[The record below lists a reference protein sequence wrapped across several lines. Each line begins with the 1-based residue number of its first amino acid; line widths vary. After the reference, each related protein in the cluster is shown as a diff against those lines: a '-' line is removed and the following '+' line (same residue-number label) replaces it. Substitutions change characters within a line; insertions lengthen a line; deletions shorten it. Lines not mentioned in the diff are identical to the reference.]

1 MRQKLWLLILFS
13 LLLFLQ
19 PFLSVA
25 SSYKLTDSLEIL
37 LPKTSGEQKL
47 LIYRDLIK
55 NYRNIDPARGIELSR
70 PAIHLAD
77 SLNNNPLKA
86 AIINETGVCYRKLS
100 VIDKSLEM
108 HFDAL
113 ALFEREN
120 DSMGVAF
127 SYANIG
133 MAYYFFQDYENAL
146 EYHFRSLLIKEYLG
160 DQGQIAYSQNAIGM
174 VLAEMGDYAR
184 ALDYYISALAI
195 QKKLDKRHEIANI
208 YGNLSKVFSKLG
220 RLNEALEYFKKAEE
234 VLHEIGSEYGYALTL
249 NEIANIYLL
258 LNDTE
263 NAINKVKNAET
274 LGLKLNNLGVLHYN
288 YRLQAKIYDQ
298 IGDHQQAYDYLL
310 KSANLKDSLF
320 SEQRNREITE
330 TQVRY
335 ETERIDSE
343 NKILLLSLAEQQL
356 RIRFLIAIIAS
367 TLLLFIIFFFIWR
380 QHKNNR
386 VKKQLRKLN
395 ASLEQRVIER
405 TKKIE
410 DEIHEKQQ
418 ALNSLRKSEEKFRA
432 ISEAS
437 PLGIAV
443 SDHHGRLFF
452 VNLSL
457 MQQTGIPKDYFFDGS
472 WLGKVLIEDRQKVET
487 LWENAHKQQTDS
499 FESVF
504 RLRSENNEIIWIH
517 LKASSM
523 LLSGTFIG
531 MVSLLEN
538 ITRQKN
544 FEEELIKAK
553 NKAEESDRVK
563 SAFLA
568 NMSHE
573 IRTPMNAILGFSDLL
588 SSDDYGNQEKIEFV
602 NLIKSSGRLLLNLI
616 NDIIDISKIEAG
628 ELKIQKS
635 KFSPES
641 LMLELYHSFKQQLEN
656 MGKGHIQLI
665 LEQPKEAAETILF
678 TDRLRLH
685 QIVSNL
691 LNNAIKFTDEGYISY
706 GFIIVNGHLQF
717 YVKDS
722 GIGIPESKMEII
734 FERFRQADDS
744 HSRLFGGTGLGL
756 AIVKNLV
763 DMLGGTV
770 WVESIHGKGTIFY
783 FTLPTEDAKTLD
795 DPASK
800 PQHTHTPYPDFSDKT
815 ILIAEDNEANYLLL
829 KRMLAKT
836 KANILYAHNGLIATD
851 MAASTPSPDLILM
864 DIQMPEM
871 NGIEAMKNIRK
882 HGFRM
887 PSIAVTAFTMMDEE
901 KEYVQK
907 GFDAYLQKP
916 LGAEKLFEALQTFL
930 R

>member
-1 MRQKLWLLILFS
+1 MRQKLWLLF
-13 LLLFLQ
+13 LFLILIVLN
-19 PFLSVA
+19 PFGSVA
-25 SSYKLTDSLEIL
+25 SSYKLTDSLELL
-37 LPKTSGEQKL
+37 LPKTSGEKKL

-55 NYRNIDPARGIELSR
+55 NYRNINPARGVAHSR
-70 PAIHLAD
+70 PAIQLAD
-77 SLNNNPLKA
+77 SLNNILLKA
-86 AIINETGVCYRKLS
+86 AIINEMGVCYRKLS
-100 VIDKSLEM
+100 IIEKSLEM
-108 HFDAL
+108 HFEAL
-113 ALFEREN
+113 AIYEREN

-133 MAYYFFQDYENAL
+133 MAYFFYQDYENAL

-195 QKKLDKRHEIANI
+195 QKKLGKRNEIVNI

-220 RLNEALEYFKKAEE
+220 RLNEALEYFKKAEV
-234 VLHEIGSEYGYALTL
+234 VLLDVGSEYGYALTL
-249 NEIANIYLL
+249 NEIANIHLL
-258 LNDTE
+258 LNDTD
-263 NAINKVKNAET
+263 NAISKVKDAET
-274 LGLKLNNLGVLHYN
+274 IGLKLNNLGVLHYN

-298 IGDHQQAYDYLL
+298 IGDHKQAYTYLL
-310 KSANLKDSLF
+310 RSANIKDSLF
-320 SEQRNREITE
+320 SEQRSREITE
-330 TQVRY
+330 TQIRY
-335 ETERIDSE
+335 ETERVDSE

-356 RIRFLIAIIAS
+356 RIRFLVAIIAS
-367 TLLLFIIFFFIWR
+367 AILLFFIFFFIWR
-380 QHKNNR
+380 QHKNNK
-386 VKKQLRKLN
+386 VKKQLQKLN
-395 ASLEQRVIER
+395 ASLEQRVVER

-410 DEIHEKQQ
+410 EEINKKQQ
-418 ALNSLRKSEEKFRA
+418 AMNSLRKSEEKFRA

-443 SDHHGRLFF
+443 SDHHGQLIF
-452 VNLSL
+452 VNPSL
-457 MQQTGIPKDYFFDGS
+457 MHQTGIPKDFFLDRT
-472 WLGKVLIEDRQKVET
+472 WLRKVLIEDRQKVET

-504 RLRSENNEIIWIH
+504 RLRTENNEIIWIH

-523 LLSGTFIG
+523 LLNGAFIG
-531 MVSLLEN
+531 MVSLLDN

-588 SSDDYGNQEKIEFV
+588 SSDDYGDNEKIEFV

-635 KFSPES
+635 KCNPGS
-641 LMLELYHSFKQQLEN
+641 LMVELFQAYKQQLEN
-656 MGKGHIQLI
+656 MGKANIQLI
-665 LEQPKEAAETILF
+665 LEQPKEASEILLF
-678 TDRLRLH
+678 TDRMRLH

-691 LNNAIKFTDEGYISY
+691 LNNAIKFTDEGYINY
-706 GFIIVNGHLQF
+706 GFIIANGNLQF

-722 GIGIPESKMEII
+722 GIGIPESKTEII

-763 DMLGGTV
+763 DMLGGSV

-783 FTLPTEDAKTLD
+783 FTLPYEDSRSSDETGSISENENSL
-795 DPASK
+795 
-800 PQHTHTPYPDFSDKT
+800 YPDFSNKT

-829 KRMLAKT
+829 KRILSKT
-836 KANILYAHNGLIATD
+836 KATILYAPNGLIAMD
-851 MAASTPSPDLILM
+851 MAASSPSPDIILM

-871 NGIEAMKNIRK
+871 NGIEAMKKIRQ

-887 PSIAVTAFTMMDEE
+887 PAIAVTAFTMMEEE
-901 KEYVQK
+901 KDYVQR

-916 LGAEKLFEALQTFL
+916 LGAEKLFETLEAFL

>member
-1 MRQKLWLLILFS
+1 MRQKLWLLLMFVILF
-13 LLLFLQ
+13 LLK
-19 PFLSVA
+19 PAGSVA
-25 SSYKLTDSLEIL
+25 SSYKVTDSLENL
-37 LPKTSGEQKL
+37 LPKSSGEQKL

-55 NYRNIDPARGIELSR
+55 NYRNINPAQGIVHSR
-70 PAIHLAD
+70 PAIQLAD
-77 SLNNNPLKA
+77 SLKNISLKA

-100 VIDKSLEM
+100 VIEKSLEM
-108 HFDAL
+108 HFEAL

-160 DQGQIAYSQNAIGM
+160 HQGQIAYSQNAIGM

-195 QKKLDKRHEIANI
+195 QKKLENHTEIANI

-234 VLHEIGSEYGYALTL
+234 ALQEIGSEYGYALTL

-258 LNDTE
+258 LNDAD
-263 NAINKVKNAET
+263 NAISTVKEAET
-274 LGLKLNNLGVLHYN
+274 LGLKLNNLDVLHYN
-288 YRLQAKIYDQ
+288 YKLQARIYDQ
-298 IGDHQQAYDYLL
+298 TGDHKQAYNYLL
-310 KSANLKDSLF
+310 KSANLKDTLF

-330 TQVRY
+330 TQIRY

-356 RIRFLIAIIAS
+356 RIQFLIAISAS
-367 TLLLFIIFFFIWR
+367 AILFFMIFFFIWR
-380 QHKNNR
+380 HHKNSK
-386 VKKQLRKLN
+386 VKKQLRKVN

-405 TKKIE
+405 TRKIE
-410 DEIHEKQQ
+410 EEINEKQQ
-418 ALNSLRKSEEKFRA
+418 TMNSLRKSEEKFRA

-443 SDHHGRLFF
+443 SDHQGRLVFI
-452 VNLSL
+452 NPSL
-457 MQQTGIPKDYFFDGS
+457 LQQTGIPKEFFFDGT

-504 RLRSENNEIIWIH
+504 RIRSDNNEILWIH

-523 LLSGTFIG
+523 LLNGAFIG
-531 MVSLLEN
+531 MVSLLDN

-588 SSDDYGNQEKIEFV
+588 SSDDYGNQEKNEFV

-641 LMLELYHSFKQQLEN
+641 LMSELYHSFKQQLEN
-656 MGKGHIQLI
+656 MGKGQIQLV
-665 LEQPKEAAETILF
+665 LEQPREASEIFLF
-678 TDRLRLH
+678 SDRLRLH

-706 GFIIVNGHLQF
+706 GFIIANGHLQF

-722 GIGIPESKMEII
+722 GIGIPESKMDII

-783 FTLPTEDAKTLD
+783 FTLPFEDAKNLSD
-795 DPASK
+795 SAGHG
-800 PQHTHTPYPDFSDKT
+800 QNIHTPYPDFSEKT

-829 KRMLAKT
+829 KRMLTKT
-836 KANILYAHNGLIATD
+836 KASILYAPNGLIATD
-851 MAASTPSPDLILM
+851 MAASSPSPDIILM

-871 NGIEAMKNIRK
+871 NGIEAMKRIRK

-887 PSIAVTAFTMMDEE
+887 PAIAVTAFTMMDEE
-901 KEYVQK
+901 KDYVQK

-916 LGAEKLFEALQTFL
+916 LGAEKLFETLKTFL
-930 R
+930 Q